1 MRWRLPVFAWPKVRV
16 FVLPSLYVARWRPI
30 TRRYQARFPC
40 FLWWP
45 VLDCREH
52 AGLLSYLCYNRT
64 QTHGKPAM
72 TEQTHISMRLSEDL
86 LERVDAYRLKL
97 QRAMRQ
103 PVSRAA
109 ALRALLEHGLD
120 AVEVEAEE

>member
-1 MRWRLPVFAWPKVRV
+1 
-16 FVLPSLYVARWRPI
+16 
-30 TRRYQARFPC
+30 
-40 FLWWP
+40 
-45 VLDCREH
+45 
-52 AGLLSYLCYNRT
+52 
-64 QTHGKPAM
+64 M

>member
-1 MRWRLPVFAWPKVRV
+1 MK
-16 FVLPSLYVARWRPI
+16 
-30 TRRYQARFPC
+30 
-40 FLWWP
+40 
-45 VLDCREH
+45 
-52 AGLLSYLCYNRT
+52 
-64 QTHGKPAM
+64 
-72 TEQTHISMRLSEDL
+72 EQTHISMRLSEDL